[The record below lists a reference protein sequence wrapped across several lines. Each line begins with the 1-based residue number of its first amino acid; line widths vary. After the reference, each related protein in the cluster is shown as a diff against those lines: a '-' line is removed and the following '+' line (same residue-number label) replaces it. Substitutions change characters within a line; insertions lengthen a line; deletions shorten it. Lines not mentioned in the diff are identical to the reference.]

1 MSDHSLGNRKKFA
14 SGLLKPS
21 NRGGDSVFMVIADTH
36 IHCRSVDAL
45 AVKTFA
51 GLLANRY
58 TDKPLYLYA
67 CLRANQQTC
76 LPTYGFAGKYACM
89 QLIWIVCA
97 VLNTVQLLPEA
108 LHIPSG
114 LTQTQCV
121 SIPSYTHAVSRKS
134 T

>member
-1 MSDHSLGNRKKFA
+1 MEAVISVHAFGSRKKFA

-58 TDKPLYLYA
+58 TDKPFYLHA
-67 CLRANQQTC
+67 C
-76 LPTYGFAGKYACM
+76 
-89 QLIWIVCA
+89 
-97 VLNTVQLLPEA
+97 
-108 LHIPSG
+108 
-114 LTQTQCV
+114 
-121 SIPSYTHAVSRKS
+121 
-134 T
+134 